1 LKLTPDQQD
10 LIREVQRTMPQ
21 WRADWAETAA
31 VLMQYLGLA
40 RNNNSTYRT
49 TDPVLQPLLES
60 AQATIVPPDLTF
72 TVSKD
77 ESGKLNLVP
86 ETAEKWLNNLKK
98 NQDWI
103 AEFRRAC
110 ILALVTGRCFL
121 YVAKEVQFTANSK
134 NARSTA
140 VPSIRVAHYEEVFFP
155 RTAQRRRELPWV
167 ASRRC
172 TYGRTLALLY
182 PGRKED
188 IKKATDPA
196 GLVEIVEIVDRVER
210 QIIRYMRKDQF
221 NPLEIITGKDYWDP
235 WIFATLG
242 DDASSILGVSS
253 FRTAAKLA
261 QNISVIFQRLLEIVN
276 MQVPIQFADTG
287 QLDEAA
293 LAQIARADPGDI
305 LNVKVRVPEGGS
317 PIPILQNAPTV
328 EINPQ
333 MVEIFRTAKQELE
346 ILTGISGIQRGQTVG
361 ARTATEISLIE
372 MQTRSVGQMRQ
383 VSLYDAF
390 RRAGAMC
397 LALDECSFPTQEDVD
412 LYLDRLDLSAA
423 SASELNRAV
432 IAERFANQILPF
444 VLQNPGEF
452 DMDKFFDLFIHS
464 YGLDPSIRL
473 SPEAKANLAKQQ
485 ALTQVPNPESNPNE
499 EPQLQG

>member
-1 LKLTPDQQD
+1 
-10 LIREVQRTMPQ
+10 MSQ
-21 WRADWAETAA
+21 WRTDWAETSA

-40 RNNNSTYRT
+40 WNRNTTYRT

-60 AQATIVPPDLTF
+60 AQATIVPPDLNF
-72 TVSKD
+72 TLSKD
-77 ESGKLNLVP
+77 ETGKLNFAP

-103 AEFRRAC
+103 SEFRRAC
-110 ILALVTGRCFL
+110 ILALLTGRCFL
-121 YVAKEVQFTANSK
+121 YVAKEVQFTANTK

-140 VPSIRVAHYEEVFFP
+140 VPAIRVAHYEEVFFP
-155 RTAQRRRELPWV
+155 RTTQRKRELPWV

-182 PGRKED
+182 PNRKED

-196 GLVEIVEIVDRVER
+196 GLVEVVEIVDRIDR
-210 QIIRYMRKDQF
+210 QIIRYMRKDQA

-235 WIFATLG
+235 WVFATLG
-242 DDASSILGVSS
+242 DDATSVLGVSS
-253 FRTAAKLA
+253 FRSAAKMA
-261 QNISVIFQRLLEIVN
+261 ANISVIFQRLLEIVN
-276 MQVPIQFADTG
+276 MQIPVQFADSG

-293 LAQIARADPGDI
+293 LAQIASADPGDI
-305 LNVKVRVPEGGS
+305 INVKVRVPEGGS
-317 PIPILQNAPTV
+317 PIPILQNAPSV

-333 MVEIFRTAKQELE
+333 MVQIYQLSKQELSY
-346 ILTGISGIQRGQTVG
+346 LTGISDIQRGQSVG

-372 MQTRSVGQMRQ
+372 MQTRSVGLMRQ

-390 RRAGAMC
+390 KRAGAMC
-397 LALDECSFPTQEDVD
+397 LALDECSYPTQDDVD

-432 IAERFANQILPF
+432 LAERFAGQILPF
-444 VLQNPGEF
+444 VQQNPGEF
-452 DMDKFFDLFIHS
+452 DLDKVYDLFINS

-473 SPEAKANLAKQQ
+473 SPEAKANLAQQQ
-485 ALTQVPNPESNPNE
+485 AQTQVPNPESIPNE
-499 EPQLQG
+499 KPQLQG